1 MQLEEFV
8 FGSTVERLSRFLRPC
23 HAVFRVM
30 LSCDA
35 SCEERGC
42 AWSRFSSVASLC
54 RAFTCLVCLQ
64 GSHSVATAATISAA
78 TRRASG
84 RTRGQVSQLPVED
97 LQVCECQC
105 VSVYLILCRQVQCLN
120 DGSGIVSPF
129 ADSRED
135 AIPQTSVVTCC
146 KAPGD
151 STPGVPGSYDLVS
164 KMVDAQS

>member
-1 MQLEEFV
+1 MPCSVQSNAIMRCFLRREGLCMV
-8 FGSTVERLSRFLRPC
+8 TLLFGSI
-23 HAVFRVM
+23 
-30 LSCDA
+30 
-35 SCEERGC
+35 
-42 AWSRFSSVASLC
+42 LC